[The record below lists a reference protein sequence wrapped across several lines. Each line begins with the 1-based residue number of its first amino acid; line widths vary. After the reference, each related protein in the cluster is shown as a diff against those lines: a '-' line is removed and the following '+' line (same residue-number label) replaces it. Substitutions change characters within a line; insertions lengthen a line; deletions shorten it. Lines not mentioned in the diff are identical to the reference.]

1 MAAPEMVEDNGSVA
15 NESQQS
21 DEGPSLGELWEDCR
35 QIRERL
41 RDNGGRLV
49 QWPSAELVNKPTMAG
64 IAMNCHALR
73 ILAAWWCPQQKKAK
87 SPSVHEL
94 KKQVGQQTQRGRL
107 SLPVPVYAEQMII
120 PASPDRSTSSVLN
133 VRSHKTRVL
142 YMQMHGA
149 SRSCSPMVSARVGLT
164 SCMLKGAL
172 CAGLLGCNGLY
183 DRVADSAFCVLVQ
196 HDGST
201 IIRSIL
207 YVALLRIRV

>member
-73 ILAAWWCPQQKKAK
+73 ILAA
-87 SPSVHEL
+87 
-94 KKQVGQQTQRGRL
+94 
-107 SLPVPVYAEQMII
+107 
-120 PASPDRSTSSVLN
+120 
-133 VRSHKTRVL
+133 
-142 YMQMHGA
+142 
-149 SRSCSPMVSARVGLT
+149 
-164 SCMLKGAL
+164 
-172 CAGLLGCNGLY
+172 
-183 DRVADSAFCVLVQ
+183 
-196 HDGST
+196 
-201 IIRSIL
+201 
-207 YVALLRIRV
+207 